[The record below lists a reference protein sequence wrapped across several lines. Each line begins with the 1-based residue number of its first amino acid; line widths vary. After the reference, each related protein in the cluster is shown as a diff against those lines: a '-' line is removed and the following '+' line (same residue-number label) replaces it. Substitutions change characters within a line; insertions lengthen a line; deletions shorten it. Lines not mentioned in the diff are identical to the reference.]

1 MCCMMTTIVLLF
13 PRGLGAIWW
22 ILNPTLWR
30 DAFSSRL
37 WPVVGLMFLPW
48 LTMAYVWVSPDGV
61 NGLEWLVVGLGL
73 LVDIVSYTGGGYGNR
88 ERIPRTT
95 SSANMAKR

>member
-1 MCCMMTTIVLLF
+1 MCLLTTMILLV
-13 PRGLGAIWW
+13 PRALGATWW
-22 ILNPTLWR
+22 ILNPELWR
-30 DAFSSRL
+30 GAFSSRL

-48 LTMAYVWVSPDGV
+48 VTMAYVWVSPDGIK
-61 NGLEWLVVGLGL
+61 GLEWLLIGLGAV
-73 LVDIVSYTGGGYGNR
+73 VDIASYGGGGYANR